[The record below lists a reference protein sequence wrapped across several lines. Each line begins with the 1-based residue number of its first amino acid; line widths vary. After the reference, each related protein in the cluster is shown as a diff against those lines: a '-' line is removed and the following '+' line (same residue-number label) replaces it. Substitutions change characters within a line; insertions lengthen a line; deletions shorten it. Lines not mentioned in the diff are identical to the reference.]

1 MNVVTI
7 GKKKFNIPSTWN
19 ELNAK
24 ELMMVAQ
31 IWGPF
36 FLSGGEVKQEEL
48 DAAKMQVLRKL
59 LKLNWFQFYRI
70 KAFEWKELIALL
82 DWIHEEP
89 TLNKQ
94 LLPTIKVKAKT
105 YHGPAKELKSSSFD
119 EMIFADTQFVNIS
132 SKKDWD
138 YIYLLA
144 AALYRP
150 VRKDLKEFQG
160 PKSWNGD
167 VREPFNAQKAKENA
181 ELFKKHLSFI
191 QALAILYFYWGF
203 RNENLLKFTKLF
215 PKSEEGET
223 KVKESG
229 GSLGWVYTRLNVSS
243 TKFGDFEKTGKEA
256 WLNIIFH
263 INEEMKQAEKQQR
276 ELERIRNKK

>member
-7 GKKKFNIPSTWN
+7 GKKKFSLPSAWN
-19 ELNAK
+19 EINANQ
-24 ELMMVAQ
+24 LMMVAQ

-48 DAAKMQVLRKL
+48 DAAKMQVLKKL
-59 LKLNWFQFYRI
+59 LKMNWFQFYRV

-94 LLPTIKVKAKT
+94 LLPIIKVKGKVF
-105 YHGPAKELKSSSFD
+105 HGPAKELKSSSFD
-119 EMIFADTQFVNIS
+119 ELIFADTQFVNIS

-138 YIYLLA
+138 FIYLLV

-150 VRKDLKEFQG
+150 VRADLKEF
-160 PKSWNGD
+160 KASEKWNGD
-167 VREPFNAQKAKENA
+167 IREPFNAQKVRETS
-181 ELFKKHLSFI
+181 EVFKKRLSFI

-215 PKSEEGET
+215 PKAEEGET

-229 GSLGWVYTRLNVSS
+229 GNFGWVHTRLDVSN
-243 TKFGDFEKTGKEA
+243 TKFGDFEKTGKES

-263 INEEMKQAEKQQR
+263 INEEMKKAEKQQR
-276 ELERIRNKK
+276 ELERIKNKK